1 MTTEL
6 KGRLESEAR
15 ANEHSLTQELETRL
29 RDSFEKHD
37 KMTREFAED
46 RETLG
51 LLRLIGQTVGM
62 VQAET
67 GQTWIKDRYT
77 FDQVRRAVPA
87 VLDSFKPSGESRLPD
102 DIPILTGIDNP
113 EARAQIRAWT
123 EKKDMGG
130 SAAAVTLLRLVLASE
145 GSPAD
150 LPEGLKPLREIG
162 QALYDHLRDKTVGG
176 TLKDDD

>member
-1 MTTEL
+1 MARRGRPPRGEHRDVRERLSVRMTTEL

-51 LLRLIGQTVGM
+51 LLRLIGQTVNM
-62 VQAET
+62 LQAVT

-77 FDQVRRAVPA
+77 FE
-87 VLDSFKPSGESRLPD
+87 LG
-102 DIPILTGIDNP
+102 
-113 EARAQIRAWT
+113 
-123 EKKDMGG
+123 
-130 SAAAVTLLRLVLASE
+130 
-145 GSPAD
+145 
-150 LPEGLKPLREIG
+150 
-162 QALYDHLRDKTVGG
+162 ALC
-176 TLKDDD
+176 